1 MKSISIIIPIY
12 NEIEKLPQLINRLND
27 YKYDNQLILV
37 NDGSRDGTREFL
49 NAQSNLVIIHHDK
62 NLGKGSAVR
71 TALKKVNHQTVM
83 LIDGDLEINI
93 KNLNSLIKTI
103 DKNQI
108 IVGYRV
114 PNTINN
120 FSLIEFGNS
129 TLNLIFN
136 LLYSTNY
143 KDVLCCLKI
152 IPTKVLKELDL
163 DSKGF
168 ELETEIMAKIC
179 MKNLNVIE
187 KDIPYKRRT
196 NKDGKKLRITDS
208 YVILKKMIGLRLRLF
223 LKQSFS

>member
-1 MKSISIIIPIY
+1 MQSISIIIPIN
-12 NEIEKLPQLINRLND
+12 NEIEKLPQLIKLLAP
-27 YKYDNQLILV
+27 YKYKNQIILI
-37 NDGSRDGTREFL
+37 NDGSQDGTREFL
-49 NAQSNLVIIHHDK
+49 DAQSDLIIIHHDK
-62 NLGKGSAVR
+62 NFGKGTAVR
-71 TALKKVNHQTVM
+71 TALKNVTKETVL

-120 FSLIEFGNS
+120 FSLIEFGNT

-136 LLYSTNY
+136 LLYSSKY

-179 MKNLNVIE
+179 IRN
-187 KDIPYKRRT
+187 
-196 NKDGKKLRITDS
+196 
-208 YVILKKMIGLRLRLF
+208 
-223 LKQSFS
+223 